1 MRSIGLRM
9 AVEQVGKNV
18 EEWVSSGGI
27 DKKYWSNLDM
37 LYNFIILKT
46 GGFLPSNLRSYLK

>member
-1 MRSIGLRM
+1 M